1 MEGLPEGGLVF
12 QKVPDTQHTLVA
24 DEREMSNGEM
34 VDISL
39 LFIATTP
46 FLFFALDGKMQVQ
59 RDCDTDADECT

>member
-24 DEREMSNGEM
+24 DEREMSNREM

-39 LFIATTP
+39 LYCYDP
-46 FLFFALDGKMQVQ
+46 FFVFCPGWKNASTEGL
-59 RDCDTDADECT
+59 